1 MAETYRRGK
10 IVDYIQKLI
19 WRKQLCVRQLEETEY
34 SDLRQPILGQMMA
47 LDMVIHELIKEFE
60 IQQDELK

>member
-47 LDMVIHELIKEFE
+47 LEMVIHELIKEFE